1 MTLSLLEIGR
11 IQGEARSLARRGP
24 VNVQA
29 LARYFRHSWETINK
43 ALCYKCGSRG
53 VRKARK
59 VDRELQKRRRKVTR
73 LATQTVTID
82 NRVYPVNCTATQI
95 AHALGGVPVGRVRRD
110 LKAEGFVLRVRTKVP
125 SRDPAV
131 HEKRY
136 EFTTLWRRQTRMA
149 LRIVFSDEHTVS
161 LNDHGSRTMHV
172 RMGKDPVL
180 PRERRKHVNIAR
192 VMIWA
197 AVGVGFKSEII
208 LFPQEN
214 VEEDSRRRRN
224 MSFRLTADSYIRRC
238 LSKVAPALATQ
249 RRLFQHDNAT
259 PHGRGSENSRAFKY
273 LCRKDVQGV
282 LRWPPHSPDMNMIEY
297 VWPILNKR
305 VSALKPTNLEELV
318 AAIKQGWASIT
329 QEEIDAQCAHF
340 TTRVNEV
347 FEAKG
352 LYP

>member
-1 MTLSLLEIGR
+1 MTLSLLEIGK
-11 IQGEARSLARRGP
+11 IQGFARSLARHGP
-24 VNVQA
+24 INVKA
-29 LARYFRHSWETINK
+29 VARYFRRSWETISM
-43 ALCYKCGSRG
+43 ALCYTSGNRG

-73 LATQTVTID
+73 LATQTATID
-82 NRVYPVNCTATQI
+82 GRVYPVNCTAPQI
-95 AHALGGVPVGRVRRD
+95 ANALGVPVGRVRRD
-110 LKAEGFVLRVRTKVP
+110 LKAEGFVPRVRTKVP

-131 HEKRY
+131 HVKRY
-136 EFTTLWRRQTRMA
+136 DFTALWRMQTRMA
-149 LRIVFSDEHTVS
+149 LRLVFSDEHTVS
-161 LNDHGSRTMHV
+161 LNDHGSRIMHV

-197 AVGVGFKSEII
+197 AVGIGFKSEII

-214 VEEDSRRRRN
+214 AQEDGRRRPN
-224 MSFRLTADSYIRRC
+224 MTFRLTADSYIRRC
-238 LSKVAPALATQ
+238 LSKVAPALAAQ

-273 LCRKDVQGV
+273 LNSKGVQVV
-282 LRWPPHSPDMNMIEY
+282 LSWPPHSPDLNMIEY
-297 VWPILNKR
+297 IWPILNRR
-305 VSALKPTNLEELV
+305 VSALKPTNLQELI